1 MALRKSGKLPD
12 KVVDMALNLSAEA
25 VVRIE
30 YSNRS
35 YFVDKIREAAKGLF
49 LLEETVVDFGDYKHN
64 VREETSDVELEA
76 HGSKCKFQ
84 ITIEGNTARILR
96 IK

>member
-1 MALRKSGKLPD
+1 MVLHKSGKLPNQ
-12 KVVDMALNLSAEA
+12 VVDMALELSVEA
-25 VVRIE
+25 VVMIE
-30 YSNRS
+30 HGNRG
-35 YFVDKIREAAKGLF
+35 YFVAKIREAAKELF
-49 LLEETVVDFGDYKHN
+49 LMEETVVDFGDYKHN
-64 VREETSDVELEA
+64 FREETSDVELEA